1 VPGERDDV
9 QLGGDAIKDPV
20 RPAIVADERRRWLA
34 LYVLCVGMLMIV
46 LDATI
51 VNVALPTIQED
62 LGFSQNDL
70 AWVVNAY
77 LIAFGGLLLLSGRI
91 GDLIGQRRIFLIGLG
106 VFTGASLLC
115 ALAQSQGVLI
125 GARFVQGVGGALTS
139 AVILGM
145 IVTMFPEPREQA
157 RAIGAYTFV
166 AVAGGSIG
174 LLLGGVLTE
183 TINWHWI
190 FFVNIPIG
198 VATALAAIRL
208 VPDREGIGLTAGAD
222 IPGAVLLTG
231 GLMLFVYTILGV
243 AEEGWGSGQTLLLGA
258 ISIGLLIAFVARQAR
273 VANPLMPLRLF
284 RSRQVSGANLVQ
296 ALMVVGMFA
305 MFFLGALYMQRI
317 LGYDALQVGL
327 AYLPLT
333 IVMGTMSFRY
343 TAQLN
348 LKYGPEGTLT
358 PALIFVAAGLLW
370 LARTP
375 IDANYVIDL
384 LPSMILIG
392 LGAGLGFPSLMTL
405 AMSGVTQSDS
415 GLASG
420 LVNTSLQVG
429 GAIGL
434 AILATFATQ
443 RTEGLLSDGE
453 PAAEA
458 LNSGYHLAYLI
469 GAGLVLV
476 AIAVAVTTLR
486 ARIPGLAP
494 EPVPEPVAELAPA
507 GGGEPAPVVVPATD
521 ERRAFTVRP
530 LPASVANPC
539 EEAGVRVTIGCG
551 GGAGTAPVDLDAK
564 Q

>member
-1 VPGERDDV
+1 M
-9 QLGGDAIKDPV
+9 
-20 RPAIVADERRRWLA
+20 A

-62 LGFSQNDL
+62 LGFAQSDL

-77 LIAFGGLLLLSGRI
+77 LIAFGGLLLLAGRI
-91 GDLIGQRRIFLIGLG
+91 GDLIGQRRIFLVGLG

-115 ALAQSQGVLI
+115 ALAQSQGLLI

-157 RAIGAYTFV
+157 KAIGIYTFV

-183 TINWHWI
+183 TLNWHWI
-190 FFVNIPIG
+190 FFVNLPIG
-198 VATALAAIRL
+198 LVTALFAIRL

-222 IPGAVLLTG
+222 LPGAALLTG
-231 GLMLFVYTILGV
+231 GLMLGVYTILGV
-243 AEEGWGSGQTLLLGA
+243 AEEGWGSTQTLALGA
-258 ISIGLLIAFVARQAR
+258 VSIGLLAAFVTRQAR

-284 RSRQVSGANLVQ
+284 RSRNVAGANLVQ
-296 ALMVVGMFA
+296 ALLVVGMFG

-333 IVMGTMSFRY
+333 VVMGTMSFRF
-343 TAQLN
+343 TGQLN
-348 LKYGPEGTLT
+348 LRFGPQATLV
-358 PALIFVAAGLLW
+358 PAMVFVTAGLLL

-375 IDANYVIDL
+375 VDATYAVDL
-384 LPSMILIG
+384 LPAMILIG

-405 AMSGVTQSDS
+405 AMSGATPSDS

-420 LVNTSLQVG
+420 LVNTSVQVG

-434 AILATFATQ
+434 AVLATFATE
-443 RTEGLLSDGE
+443 RTDGLLADGE
-453 PAAEA
+453 SAAAA

-476 AIAVAVTTLR
+476 AIAIAVSVLR
-486 ARIPGLAP
+486 ARLPEAP
-494 EPVPEPVAELAPA
+494 AEAVAEAAAEAVAP
-507 GGGEPAPVVVPATD
+507 PLL
-521 ERRAFTVRP
+521 RARP
-530 LPASVANPC
+530 LPNYIVGGGC
-539 EEAGVRVTIGCG
+539 EETGMRVVIGCG
-551 GGAGTAPVDLDAK
+551 GCTATTTT
-564 Q
+564 